1 VTRTL
6 TGTVRGNEIQG
17 VLKSAGGGETKV
29 VGSRK

>member
-1 VTRTL
+1 
-6 TGTVRGNEIQG
+6 VRGNEIQG